1 MRCFNVIPHFM
12 ASNLLLASIFC
23 APIACL
29 ATERVPDEGAS
40 IYQGIYQGISPG
52 VSAEQW
58 DAPCMDAQVSRE
70 SEARGSG
77 CRERP
82 QERPQRSGE
91 TVATLPGLL
100 AVMQQVMR
108 QPDKSVAL
116 HYPESEQGERWVEE
130 LRDWLVALGLS
141 SDRIQVMPGSADDMI
156 NVMLAATISNPANG
170 QNTAA
175 SPPSSIMV
183 EPFQVKEATDAGNGV
198 EIP

>member
-23 APIACL
+23 VPIACL
-29 ATERVPDEGAS
+29 ATERVLDEGAS
-40 IYQGIYQGISPG
+40 IYRGISQG

-58 DAPCMDAQVSRE
+58 NALR
-70 SEARGSG
+70 RGA
-77 CRERP
+77 

-100 AVMQQVMR
+100 VVMQQIMR

>member
-29 ATERVPDEGAS
+29 ATERVLDEGAS
-40 IYQGIYQGISPG
+40 IIPPG

-58 DAPCMDAQVSRE
+58 GVPR
-70 SEARGSG
+70 SG
-77 CRERP
+77 A
-82 QERPQRSGE
+82 QERLQRSGE

-116 HYPESEQGERWVEE
+116 HYPESEQGEKWVEE